1 MRRQRFSSPAREK
14 RRLRSLKTAGKHS
27 FVRERKFATLFE
39 STARSRST
47 RSVVRSADSLLNTLA
62 VPVHQTLLPVCKCV
76 VRLFE
81 EQVLDGNQAN
91 LKVLESLP
99 LAERF
104 KLYSLSGWQSAS
116 QTPSCQSIPLASQR
130 GPCLTGLAR

>member
-1 MRRQRFSSPAREK
+1 MRRQRFSSPARGK
-14 RRLRSLKTAGKHS
+14 RPLRSLKIAGKRS
-27 FVRERKFATLFE
+27 FAKERKSATLFE
-39 STARSRST
+39 STVRSRST

-62 VPVHQTLLPVCKCV
+62 VPVHQTLLPACKCL

-81 EQVLDGNQAN
+81 EQVLDGNQAD

-104 KLYSLSGWQSAS
+104 KLCPSWRSAS
-116 QTPSCQSIPLASQR
+116 QTSSCESVR
-130 GPCLTGLAR
+130 